1 MCSTG
6 DGSEA
11 GRREGYL
18 YSEAGCGWRMEG
30 VRKQGRAFHLN
41 VEIKCGLF
49 SSSLN
54 NLYQQ
59 FKKILPV
66 IYLSIF

>member
-18 YSEAGCGWRMEG
+18 YSEAGCGWRREYG
-30 VRKQGRAFHLN
+30 SRAGRVSFKVRDKMWFVFQ
-41 VEIKCGLF
+41 VPE
-49 SSSLN
+49 
-54 NLYQQ
+54 
-59 FKKILPV
+59 
-66 IYLSIF
+66 